1 MTAALIDPQI
11 ELPLNNLS
19 DRLFQKLREA
29 IIEGL
34 IPPGSKLS
42 EPELARDYGV
52 SRGPLREAI
61 SRLEA
66 CALVERKPNLGSRV
80 VRLSAEGL
88 VEVYLMREVLEGL
101 AVRLAAERMSDA
113 EIIGLQNLL
122 QQHRE
127 QVEQD
132 EGHAYFQQ
140 EGDLDFHYR
149 IVQGSRNERLI
160 RILGEDLYYLIRMY
174 RYQLGMA
181 SPRALPALQEHA
193 QLLDVI
199 SQRDGELAEVLMRHH
214 IRAARRNVENR
225 IQRQA
230 SANLPSTTIITEET
244 P

>member
-29 IIEGL
+29 IVEGQ

-42 EPELARDYGV
+42 EPELARDHGV

-101 AVRLAAERMSDA
+101 AARLAAERMSDA
-113 EIIGLQNLL
+113 EITGLQTLL

-160 RILGEDLYYLIRMY
+160 RILGEDLYHLIRMY

-181 SPRALPALQEHA
+181 SPRAFPALQEHA

-199 SQRDGELAEVLMRHH
+199 GQRDGELAEVLMRHH
-214 IRAARRNVENR
+214 IRAARRNVEHR

-230 SANLPSTTIITEET
+230 GAILPSIITEET